1 MSERRNQF
9 NIGAQHFSD
18 EVYQFIV
25 QLSKKKKLSAWMAKC
40 AEEEIRRNG
49 TPMGNPAGDQ
59 VLNELREIKALL
71 QNGSFRPMEPALIEQ
86 VPAIQKIS
94 SDAPIVK
101 AIDEGDLNYQF

>member
-40 AEEEIRRNG
+40 AEDEIRRNG

-71 QNGSFRPMEPALIEQ
+71 MNSSIRYMEPALTGQ
-86 VPAIQKIS
+86 AAVIQKIS
-94 SDAPIVK
+94 SEMFTQ
-101 AIDEGDLNYQF
+101 AIDEDDLNYQF

>member
-25 QLSKKKKLSAWMAKC
+25 QLSKRKKLSAWMAKC

-71 QNGSFRPMEPALIEQ
+71 MNSSFRYMEPALTGQ
-86 VPAIQKIS
+86 ASVIQKIS
-94 SDAPIVK
+94 SETFTQ
-101 AIDEGDLNYQF
+101 AIDEDDLNYQF